1 MSTVFKISNL
11 FSLSSLLLAPSQ
23 FFYLSCANDRYND
36 ALAVEASRQTLQNSF
51 WATPPGAE
59 SFHLSGKEDRVLA
72 NERTGVSTS
81 RSPNDRDSTWLYSAK
96 IEFPL
101 RSPKL
106 KIEEGLARASSSSQP
121 FQLTSFT
128 NNRFNNS

>member
-72 NERTGVSTS
+72 NAG
-81 RSPNDRDSTWLYSAK
+81 P
-96 IEFPL
+96 
-101 RSPKL
+101 
-106 KIEEGLARASSSSQP
+106 G
-121 FQLTSFT
+121 FQLPDPPTIEILLGFILQ
-128 NNRFNNS
+128 R